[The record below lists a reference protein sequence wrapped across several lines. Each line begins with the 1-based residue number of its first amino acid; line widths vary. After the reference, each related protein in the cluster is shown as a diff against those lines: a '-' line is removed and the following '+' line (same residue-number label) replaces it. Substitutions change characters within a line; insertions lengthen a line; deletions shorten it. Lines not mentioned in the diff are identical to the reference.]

1 MKDVIIYAEHRRGET
16 RKVTFE
22 LASEAGKIAAA
33 LGGRAY
39 AVVLGPGSAQ
49 LAEQLKKYPLETIFL
64 NEDVDIEAFLLD
76 PIISR
81 PRLGSPGLP
90 WSLFQIRFPVATS
103 PGV

>member
-1 MKDVIIYAEHRRGET
+1 VKDVIVYAEHRRGET

-49 LAEQLKKYPLETIFL
+49 LAEATKNYPLETIFL
-64 NEDVDIEAFLLD
+64 NEGRGHRGVLLD
-76 PIISR
+76 RSSIISK
-81 PRLGSPGLP
+81 PRLGSPGP
-90 WSLFQIRFPVATS
+90 R
-103 PGV
+103 